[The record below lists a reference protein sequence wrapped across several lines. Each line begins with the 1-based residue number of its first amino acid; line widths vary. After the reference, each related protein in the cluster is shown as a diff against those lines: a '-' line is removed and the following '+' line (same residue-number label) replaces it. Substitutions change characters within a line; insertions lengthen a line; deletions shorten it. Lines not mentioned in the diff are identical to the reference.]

1 MGGPPRRICVT
12 CVEFLFRAGASLHA
26 PVITAMSG
34 DTPLLGAVRV
44 GDLDLVTTILAVART
59 RGELRACLDFVNAVG
74 ENVFHCVAQVLP
86 LGSSRAKAV
95 LPILHA
101 LLDCTEHLRIQEVK
115 AIQAGMGFGD
125 FPKDIAN
132 IVAEYLPFSAVD
144 ARNSSGSTP
153 LMKLGY
159 SRSFE
164 DPDAR
169 AAAQLLVKHGADPS
183 NLNLRPND
191 RKRLLSKPR

>member
-34 DTPLLGAVRV
+34 DTPLLGAVLV

-59 RGELRACLDFVNAVG
+59 RGEVRACLDFVNAVG
-74 ENVFHCVAQVLP
+74 ENVFHCVAQALP
-86 LGSSRAKAV
+86 LGSSRANAV

-101 LLDCTEHLRIQEVK
+101 LLDCTEHLHTQEVE
-115 AIQAGMGFGD
+115 AIRAGMGFED
-125 FPKDIAN
+125 FTN
-132 IVAEYLPFSAVD
+132 VVAGYLPFAAID